1 MGPGRRGGAVRCC
14 GPGWGLEGV
23 DGAGG
28 APGRAGPSAEPYGDG
43 PSGGSAPVEVQR
55 LKSVQTAA
63 PFRRVLFVPNSSQ
76 LSRQPAS
83 AKWYDRRDYVFI
95 EFCVEDSK
103 DVNVNFEKSKL
114 TFSCLGGSDNFKH
127 LNEIDLF
134 NNIDPN
140 ESKHKRTDRSIL
152 CCLRKGESGQAWPRL
167 TKERAKLNWLSVDF
181 NNWKDW
187 EDDSDEDMSNF
198 DRFSEMMN
206 NMGGDD
212 DVDLPEVDGAD
223 DDSPD
228 SDDEKMPDLE

>member
-1 MGPGRRGGAVRCC
+1 MRSGGGGRRRGGYFAASPALGAAARGIVGVRPRRAPSSRRL
-14 GPGWGLEGV
+14 GP
-23 DGAGG
+23 
-28 APGRAGPSAEPYGDG
+28 APG
-43 PSGGSAPVEVQR
+43 
-55 LKSVQTAA
+55 TAA
-63 PFRRVLFVPNSSQ
+63 HRRTRPAPPPPRQPEPPPFAM
-76 LSRQPAS
+76 QPAS
-83 AKWYDRRDYVFI
+83 AKWYDRRDYVFV